1 MHQQPLIEL
10 LDSFKTLTDSES
22 NFVAE
27 KFSPVTFKKGEYLL
41 EEGKTCEH
49 LTFIVSGYCRVFVLK
64 DIDENTVHIAR
75 DNDFVAAYSS
85 FIGRTPSHEYVQAV
99 TDVEALRITHDDLET
114 LYRNSPKIE
123 RVGRL
128 ILEHLFVKK
137 ENRVID
143 FIRFSA
149 QERYNSLIENDPD
162 IIFNVPLQYIA
173 SYLGIKPETLSR
185 IRAKKD

>member
-1 MHQQPLIEL
+1 MHPNFISL
-10 LDSFKTLTDSES
+10 LESFNTLSES
-22 NFVAE
+22 EIKIVAE
-27 KFSPVTFKKGEYLL
+27 KFKPVTYSKGENIL
-41 EEGKTCEH
+41 EEGTICKH

-75 DNDFVAAYSS
+75 DNDFIAAYSS
-85 FIGRTPSHEYVQAV
+85 FISMTPSHEFVQAI
-99 TDVEALRITHDDLET
+99 TDVEALMISKEDLEEI
-114 LYRNSPKIE
+114 YKSSGQIE
-123 RVGRL
+123 RLGRL

-143 FIRFSA
+143 FIRFGA
-149 QERYNSLIENDPD
+149 QERYNQLLENDPD
-162 IIFNVPLQYIA
+162 ILFNVPLQYIA